1 MMRGLGRALSF
12 PLDVVFEGR
21 VWKEF
26 WVAQGDRPDYATRLF
41 SVLQSQGVRCR
52 YQVVGLSGGSFGGAA
67 MNSAASQTFK
77 VLVHRDDL
85 YRARQAMSQMDAGR

>member
-1 MMRGLGRALSF
+1 MMRGVGRVLSLALD
-12 PLDVVFEGR
+12 LVFEGR

-26 WVAQGDRPDYATRLF
+26 WVARGDRPDDATRLF

-52 YQVVGLSGGSFGGAA
+52 YQVVGLSGGTFGGAA
-67 MNSAASQTFK
+67 MNSAAGQTFK

-85 YRARQAMSQMDAGR
+85 YRARQAMSQLNAGR